1 MAERSIA
8 ATVHGRY
15 LVEGPEGAP
24 VLAGFHGYAENAD
37 IQMERLRGIPGSEH
51 WLRVSIQGLHRF
63 YQRRTST
70 VVASWM
76 TAQDR
81 EQAIADNALYVASCI
96 YAVEPGAERVVF
108 AGFSQGVA
116 MAFRAA
122 ARSQRGVAGVIA
134 VGGDVPPELGAEEL
148 RRIGAVLI
156 VRGSEDGF
164 YTAAMF
170 ERDQQR
176 LKDAGVDVRALELA
190 MGHEWNEL
198 VAEAS
203 GEFLRKVVPS

>member
-1 MAERSIA
+1 VTERSIA

-15 LVEGPEGAP
+15 LVEGTEGAP

-51 WLRVSIQGLHRF
+51 WLKVSIQGLHRF
-63 YQRRTST
+63 YQRRSST

-81 EQAIADNALYVASCI
+81 ERAIADNAVYVASCI
-96 YAVEPGAERVVF
+96 DAVAPSAAGVIF

-122 ARSQRGVAGVIA
+122 ARSRRRVAGVIA

-148 RRIGAVLI
+148 RRIGGVLL
-156 VRGSEDGF
+156 VRGSEDSF
-164 YTAAMF
+164 YTAQVF

-176 LKDAGVDVRALELA
+176 LKDAGVNVQALELA
-190 MGHEWNEL
+190 MGHEWNEQ

-203 GEFLRKVVPS
+203 GAFLGKVAVS